1 MRFHL
6 GPTVECVLDG
16 NVAQLSWVSTDG
28 RTQSSTMELGASMR
42 WHAVRGD
49 ETEPLGWYSPGFD
62 VRLAAF
68 TLEGEGEMSP
78 GEVVTTR
85 LSVGDGGFC

>member
-1 MRFHL
+1 MTWR
-6 GPTVECVLDG
+6 
-16 NVAQLSWVSTDG
+16 
-28 RTQSSTMELGASMR
+28 
-42 WHAVRGD
+42 AVRGD

-85 LSVGDGGFC
+85 LSMGDGDLLRALEPDGPVRRGETSPPRGLVTDWQKRAHRPSAR